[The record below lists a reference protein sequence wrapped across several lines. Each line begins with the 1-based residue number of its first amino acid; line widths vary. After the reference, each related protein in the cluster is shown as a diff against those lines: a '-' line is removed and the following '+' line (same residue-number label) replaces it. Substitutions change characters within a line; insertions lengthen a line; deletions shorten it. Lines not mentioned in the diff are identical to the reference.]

1 MSLLPCY
8 SVEARVEHVLMSP
21 GGMRRGGGGLVL
33 TIVIIG
39 LRGEVR
45 QKTSPLTPGWGFGM
59 RPTTVKIK
67 QIMETRH
74 NFTAEERQFSAVFPT
89 WGKRCYVDNDDINF
103 VRVVVSKEGFQA
115 FYRKQYFSFVGA
127 YCRNR

>member
-21 GGMRRGGGGLVL
+21 GGMRRGGGGVRLDHSDYWSK
-33 TIVIIG
+33 
-39 LRGEVR
+39 GEVR

-59 RPTTVKIK
+59 RQTTVKIK

-74 NFTAEERQFSAVFPT
+74 NFRAGERQFSAVFPT
-89 WGKRCYVDNDDINF
+89 WGKRCYVLTTMTLIF
-103 VRVVVSKEGFQA
+103 LGLW
-115 FYRKQYFSFVGA
+115 
-127 YCRNR
+127 

>member
-8 SVEARVEHVLMSP
+8 SGEARVEHVLMSP
-21 GGMRRGGGGLVL
+21 GGMRRGGGGLGL

-45 QKTSPLTPGWGFGM
+45 QKTSPLTPAGWGFGM

-74 NFTAEERQFSAVFPT
+74 NFGAGERQFSAVFPT
-89 WGKRCYVDNDDINF
+89 WGKRCYVLTTMTLIF
-103 VRVVVSKEGFQA
+103 LGLW
-115 FYRKQYFSFVGA
+115 
-127 YCRNR
+127 